1 MAAMAPF
8 FKMING
14 LEGFEL
20 TCFWLAFLVVLALI
34 GFLLDY
40 IMGGQGFGPFGNSAL
55 ALIGA
60 FAGLY
65 ARYNFFLGYVRY
77 EPYLSLTLLLSAPV
91 VLIVMLSFLRTRVL

>member
-20 TCFWLAFLVVLALI
+20 ACFWLAFFVVFVLI

-40 IMGGQGFGPFGNSAL
+40 IMGGQGFGPFANSAL
-55 ALIGA
+55 AMIGG

-65 ARYNFFLGYVRY
+65 LRYNFFLGYVGY
-77 EPYLSLTLLLSAPV
+77 EPYLSLTLLLAAPV
-91 VLIVMLSFLRTRVL
+91 LLIVMLSFLRTRVF